1 MKFLNNPIRFV
12 KYGEIVNYPTQT
24 NFILDYLRAIYT
36 DSPRGYIDV
45 HLFLDFH
52 TPFDGLILKN
62 IASEATEKLRK
73 EFKELNIFV
82 PDTDII
88 HVDFT
93 KYSPT
98 SEILRRMLLILVE
111 AINHKVDT
119 SDIQLCSDECFEQVY
134 REFYKFIKSNS

>member
-1 MKFLNNPIRFV
+1 M
-12 KYGEIVNYPTQT
+12 KYGEIVNYPTPT
-24 NFILDYLRAIYT
+24 NFVLDYLRAIYN

-45 HLFLDFH
+45 HLFLNFH

-62 IASEATEKLRK
+62 IAIEATEKLRK

-98 SEILRRMLLILVE
+98 SDIIRRMLLILVE
-111 AINHKVDT
+111 AINHRVD
-119 SDIQLCSDECFEQVY
+119 SADIQLCSDDCFEIVY
-134 REFYKFIKSNS
+134 REFYNFVRSNS